1 MSDIIRISTA
11 STNENLNKNL
21 IAHGFLPN
29 GIPTFGPPEALA
41 RYNAQVRCYTFSKN
55 EASYDRISYE
65 ITVSDGEYKFHCTLN
80 DGDYITKNSSGQKI
94 PCRLMT
100 DVELD
105 MYDLFS
111 SIFLCVNVYV
121 AVDSIGLPITK

>member
-11 STNENLNKNL
+11 STNENLNKN
-21 IAHGFLPN
+21 
-29 GIPTFGPPEALA
+29 
-41 RYNAQVRCYTFSKN
+41 
-55 EASYDRISYE
+55 
-65 ITVSDGEYKFHCTLN
+65 
-80 DGDYITKNSSGQKI
+80 SSGQKI

-100 DVELD
+100 AVELD